1 MDILKRELSP
11 IPAPAWAEIDAQ
23 ARKAVTAH
31 LSARRFVDLSGPHGW
46 EFAALPLGR
55 LEVPENQK
63 REGVRWGIHAVLRL
77 VEARVSFEL
86 NRWELDNVVR
96 GARDLNFAPLD
107 AAAKQI
113 AQFEETLVYHGWPA
127 AGVVGL
133 ADAAAKNAVA
143 LDRTD
148 EGTVLTSLGTA
159 VRRMQDAAVEGPYSL
174 VAGPKFWNQIQSMGT
189 YPLENRIAALTGG
202 EMVVLPGAEE
212 AYLVSA
218 RGGDLELVVGQDLAV
233 GFEAATEEKVRLFF
247 TESLTFRVINA
258 DAVVPMP
265 L

>member
-55 LEVPENQK
+55 LEVPQEQK
-63 REGVRWGIHAVLRL
+63 REAVRWGIHSVLRL

-96 GARDLNFAPLD
+96 GARDIDFSPLD
-107 AAAKQI
+107 AAAKEI
-113 AQFEETLVYHGWPA
+113 AQFEEKLVYHGWPA
-127 AGVVGL
+127 ADIVGL

-143 LDRTD
+143 LDKSSP
-148 EGTVLTSLGTA
+148 EAVLASLGHA
-159 VRRMQDAAVEGPYSL
+159 MRRLQDAAVEGPYVL
-174 VAGPKFWNQIQSMGT
+174 VAGPQFWNQIQSMGT
-189 YPLENRIAALTGG
+189 YPLENRITALTGG
-202 EMVVLPGAEE
+202 DVVILPGAEE
-212 AYLVSA
+212 AYLVSV

-233 GFEAATEEKVRLFF
+233 GFEGATEEKVRLFF

-258 DAVVPMP
+258 DAVVP
-265 L
+265 LK